1 MFKKLVFLV
10 VACVCVAALSGCL
23 SGFDSENPGDEP
35 LTIGEVR
42 QVRKCQHAIASTGRD
57 LFNKKLGVL
66 ERCAENVLD
75 VQLRF
80 ENFLLSETK
89 RDNQM
94 ERAISRCFRRMEPVT
109 DLSTR
114 YLDGIINTCGS
125 NNNVDIE
132 EIILGDND
140 RGDPLGFKEFFGGGE
155 DLEYL
160 AAGMCAQWDFFEHM
174 ALSYQM
180 PRSNEFCELLA
191 DDLGYEEDECPEILI
206 EAIDEIFLDPRC
218 GNYEDA
224 AVRMTLF
231 R

>member
-1 MFKKLVFLV
+1 MFKKLVFLLI
-10 VACVCVAALSGCL
+10 ACVCVASLSGCL
-23 SGFDSENPGDEP
+23 GLETENPGDTP

-57 LFNKKLGVL
+57 LFNKKMSVL

-80 ENFLLSETK
+80 ENFLISETK

-94 ERAISRCFRRMEPVT
+94 QRTIDRCFRRMESVT

-114 YLDGIINTCGS
+114 FVDGVINACSS
-125 NNNVDIE
+125 NNNVDVE
-132 EIILGDND
+132 EIILADND
-140 RGDPLGFKEFFGGGE
+140 RGDPLGLKELFGPDEDIEYVAGE
-155 DLEYL
+155 LC
-160 AAGMCAQWDFFEHM
+160 GQWEFYEHM
-174 ALSYQM
+174 ALSFQM
-180 PRSNEFCELLA
+180 PRSNEFCEVLA
-191 DDLGYEEDECPEILI
+191 DDLGLDADDCPEILI
-206 EAIDEIFLDPRC
+206 TAIDEISLDPRC

-224 AVRMTLF
+224 AVRMMLH